1 MNSLPNE
8 IIDKIVLYIEYPEII
23 KFRKYITKYAYY
35 KTMSN
40 DIIDIVKG
48 GDITN
53 LNYIKKDID
62 KIHYT
67 IFDIIIIHSSI
78 DNIENLLLWSY
89 FNNYKYSIVSLNI
102 LSFLDCDVKK
112 EIVLKFLYRKKYK
125 FNKIHYTVGVK
136 TNNIVLINFLIKIG
150 IQKDH
155 SVIDYSISQ
164 KNCKMIKFLIENNI
178 GNDHTIF
185 PKLMLMIQ
193 CNFENKMEFISWI
206 TQCSNVPINMKT
218 IREMIKDPDYLQFVL
233 INLLAIK
240 NLSEFIK
247 ANIKE
252 CLKNLQNI

>member
-1 MNSLPNE
+1 METLPNE

-48 GDITN
+48 GDIIN

-67 IFDIIIIHSSI
+67 IFDIIIIHSNI
-78 DNIENLLLWSY
+78 NNIENLMLWSY

-102 LSFLDCDVKK
+102 LSFLDCDIKK
-112 EIVLKFLYRKKYK
+112 EIVLKFLYRKRYK

-136 TNNIVLINFLIKIG
+136 TNNFILINFLVKIG

-155 SVIDYSISQ
+155 SVIDYAITQ
-164 KNCKMIKFLIENNI
+164 KNCKMIKFLVENNI
-178 GNDHTIF
+178 GNNHTIF
-185 PKLMLMIQ
+185 PKLMTMIQ
-193 CNFENKMEFISWI
+193 YNFENKMEFISWL
-206 TQCSNVPINMKT
+206 TQCNNVPINIKT
-218 IREMIKDPDYLQFVL
+218 IKETVKDSDYLQFIL

-240 NLSEFIK
+240 NLSEFVKTDIE
-247 ANIKE
+247 E